1 MIFARFNCNQR
12 RLVGATFSLS
22 VLAFS
27 VAGCSDG
34 KPPNY
39 PLSGAIT
46 FEGKPVP
53 EGTIMFIPSDKRSG
67 TAKAEIV
74 DGKYTLELPA
84 GEKLVKVEASRF
96 IGPEDKSLG
105 VRPRDQYLPDRYN
118 VESKLTTEVKPQN
131 DNVYNLKLQK

>member
-1 MIFARFNCNQR
+1 MISANLNLNQR
-12 RLVGATFSLS
+12 RLVPVILLLTSLIVATS
-22 VLAFS
+22 
-27 VAGCSDG
+27 GCSDG

-39 PLSGAIT
+39 PLSGTVT

-53 EGTIMFIPSDKRSG
+53 EGTIMFIASDKRSG
-67 TAKAEIV
+67 NAKTEIV

-118 VESKLTTEVKPQN
+118 VESKLSMEVKPQN
-131 DNVYNLKLQK
+131 ENVYDLKMQK